1 MIIDTHSHIYYDK
14 YNLDID
20 EVINRAIDADIKKI
34 ICVSVDLPSVEKCFK
49 LSEKFPLVYMT
60 AGIHP
65 HEADKVPKDYLKQ
78 IESFLNYQKTVGLG
92 EIGLDYHYNFSDP
105 NIQLPIYI
113 EQLELAK
120 TYNLPAVI
128 HCREA
133 ENDILEGIISTKSN
147 KGVIH
152 CFSGNYNFAKNILNT
167 GYKISFTGLITFTGD
182 SFKKVIEKVNLSD
195 IMVETDS
202 PYLTPKPNRGKR
214 NEPKNIRYVV
224 DQISKWKNLPFEEIA
239 AKTTKTAYNVF
250 PKLKN

>member
-20 EVINRAIDADIKKI
+20 EVINRAIDLNIKKI
-34 ICVSVDLPSVEKCFK
+34 ICVAVDLESAEKCFN
-49 LSEKFPLVYMT
+49 LSEKFSSVYMT

-65 HEADKVPKDYLKQ
+65 HDSKNIPKNYLTQ
-78 IESFLNYQKTVGLG
+78 IETYLNYKKNVGLG

-105 NIQLPIYI
+105 ATQLPIFI

-120 TYNLPAVI
+120 TYDLPAVI

-133 ENDILEGIISTKSN
+133 ENDILNGIISTNSN

-152 CFSGNYNFAKNILNT
+152 CFSGDYTFAKNILNT
-167 GYKISFTGLITFTGD
+167 GYKISFTGLITFTGELY
-182 SFKKVIEKVNLSD
+182 KEVIQEIDLSN

-214 NEPKNIRYVV
+214 NEPKYVRYVV
-224 DQISKWKNLPFEEIA
+224 DQISKWKNLSFDDVA
-239 AKTTKTAYNVF
+239 NQTTKTALNVF
-250 PKLKN
+250 PKLLN